1 MNTDIHKVA
10 KRNQRSNSKE
20 KVEISH
26 ESMFNLWPGKEVHM
40 DFCKYNG
47 INLYLYMHCKKTA
60 NQCTSSAILAVRH
73 WANRNSLPYKIISD
87 TGGGF
92 RDDFIKQL
100 QEMGVNQHPSSA
112 YHSESNSLAERA
124 VRSLKD
130 VLKKSSG
137 RITDLH
143 ISEIVFAINPQV
155 SAEETGSNNDHI
167 LGRSV

>member
-1 MNTDIHKVA
+1 
-10 KRNQRSNSKE
+10 
-20 KVEISH
+20 
-26 ESMFNLWPGKEVHM
+26 MFNLWPGNTVHM

-47 INLYLYMHCKKTA
+47 VDFVFIVDRLTGFIHCERTP
-60 NQCTSSAILAVRH
+60 NQCSLSAILEVKH
-73 WANRNSLPYKIISD
+73 WSNKNGLPYKVISD

-100 QEMGVNQHPSSA
+100 QEMGVNQYPSSA
-112 YHSESNSLAERA
+112 YHSESNSLTERA

-143 ISEIVFAINPQV
+143 ISEIVFAINAHM
-155 SAEETGSNNDHI
+155 SADITMTGF
-167 LGRSV
+167 